1 MRAVVVGSGP
11 NGLAGAIRLAQAG
24 ASVTVLESHWRV
36 GGAVG
41 SAELTAPGLVHDLGA
56 SFMPLAA
63 ASPFLRSLE
72 LERYGVHW
80 DEAPA
85 ALAHP
90 LDDGSAGLLYR
101 DIAATAEGMGVDGPT
116 WRNLFEPFA
125 ERFDDLTA
133 DALQPLARMPRHAAL
148 MARFGALAAQPA
160 LRLAGSF
167 REERHR
173 ALFTGIAAHAF
184 GRLDTTFSSAIG
196 VMLASAGHAVGWPV
210 VRGGAQVLADALVAE
225 LESLGGRVETG
236 RTVTDIRELGDADV
250 VLLDVAPSA
259 AVEILHHRIPERSRR
274 AFTEYAHGPAAYK
287 VDFAIDGDIPW
298 TAAECQEAGV
308 VHLGGTA
315 DEVAAAEA
323 QVVGGK
329 SSRAPFTLVGQQ
341 WKADPTRSAGGL
353 NPVWAYAHVP
363 YGSTVAAENRITSQ
377 IERFAPGFRERIVS
391 TRVTS
396 AMGLAAANSN
406 FVGGDINTGANTFR
420 QLIARPTF
428 GPNPYKTGVPGV
440 YLCSAATPPGPG
452 VHGMSG
458 VNAAERALEIA

>member
-1 MRAVVVGSGP
+1 MRAIVVGSGP

-56 SFMPLAA
+56 SFMPLGA
-63 ASPFLRSLE
+63 ASPFFRSLG
-72 LERYGVHW
+72 LERRGVQW
-80 DEAPA
+80 VEAPVS
-85 ALAHP
+85 LAHP
-90 LDDGSAGLLYR
+90 LDDGTAGVLHR
-101 DIAATAEGMGVDGPT
+101 DIVETAAGMGPDGDT
-116 WRNLFEPFA
+116 WRNLFGPFVD
-125 ERFDDLTA
+125 RFDDLASDT
-133 DALQPLARMPRHAAL
+133 LRPLARMPRHVGL
-148 MARFGALAAQPA
+148 TARFGVLAAQSA
-160 LRLAGSF
+160 LRLAGAF
-167 REERHR
+167 REERQR
-173 ALFTGIAAHAF
+173 ALFAGIAAHAF

-196 VMLASAGHAVGWPV
+196 VMLTAAGHSVGWPV
-210 VRGGAQVLADALVAE
+210 VEGGAQVLTDALEAE

-236 RTVTDIRELGDADV
+236 RTVTDIRELDADI

-259 AVEILHHRIPERSRR
+259 AVDILHHRIPERSRR
-274 AFTEYAHGPAAYK
+274 AFTQFAHGPAAYK

-298 TAAECQEAGV
+298 TAAECQDAGV
-308 VHLGGTA
+308 VHLGGSS
-315 DEVAAAEA
+315 AEIA
-323 QVVGGK
+323 ETEARVVSRK
-329 SSRAPFTLVGQQ
+329 PARAPFTLVGQQ
-341 WKADPTRSAGGL
+341 WKADPSRSSGGL
-353 NPVWAYAHVP
+353 NPVWSYAHVP
-363 YGSTVAAENRITSQ
+363 YGSTVEAEHRIVSQ

-428 GPNPYKTGVPGV
+428 GPDPYRTGVPGV

-458 VNAAERALEIA
+458 VNAAERALAAAS

>member
-1 MRAVVVGSGP
+1 VRAVVVGSGP

-41 SAELTAPGLVHDLGA
+41 SAELTEPGLIHDLGA

-63 ASPFLRSLE
+63 ASPFLRSLD
-72 LERYGVHW
+72 LERHGVHW
-80 DEAPA
+80 VEAPA

-90 LDDGSAGLLYR
+90 LDDGTAGVLRR
-101 DIAATAEGMGVDGPT
+101 DIRQTAAGMGVDGST
-116 WRNLFEPFA
+116 WRNLFEPFVD
-125 ERFDDLTA
+125 RFDDLAA
-133 DALQPLARMPRHAAL
+133 DTLQPLARIPRHAGL

-167 REERHR
+167 REERQR
-173 ALFTGIAAHAF
+173 ALFAGIAAHAF

-196 VMLASAGHAVGWPV
+196 VMLTAAGHAVGWPV
-210 VRGGAQVLADALVAE
+210 VRGGAQVLADALQAE
-225 LESLGGRVETG
+225 LESLGGRIETG
-236 RTVTDIRELGDADV
+236 RTVTDIREVEDADV

-259 AVEILHHRIPERSRR
+259 AVDILHHRIPERTRR
-274 AFTEYAHGPAAYK
+274 AFTQFEHGPAAYK

-298 TAAECQEAGV
+298 TAGECQDAGV
-308 VHLGGTA
+308 VHLGGSA
-315 DEVAAAEA
+315 AEVAETEA
-323 QVVGGK
+323 RVV
-329 SSRAPFTLVGQQ
+329 SRRSARAPFTLVGQQ
-341 WKADPTRSAGGL
+341 WKADPSRSVGGL
-353 NPVWAYAHVP
+353 NPVWSYAHVP
-363 YGSTVAAENRITSQ
+363 YGSTVEAEHRIVSQ

-428 GPNPYKTGVPGV
+428 GPNPYRTGVPGV

-458 VNAAERALEIA
+458 VNAADRALRAA